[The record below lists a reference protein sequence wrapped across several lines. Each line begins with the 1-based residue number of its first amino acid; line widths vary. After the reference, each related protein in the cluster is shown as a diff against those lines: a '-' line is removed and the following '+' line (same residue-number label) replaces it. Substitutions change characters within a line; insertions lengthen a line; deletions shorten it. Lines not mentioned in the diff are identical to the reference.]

1 MSYESTWKRRKKR
14 RKAKDGKSG
23 AAGNASPLFCV
34 SEKVFYPIKVVLSKQ
49 GKSGVKRE
57 KSSGKEEKKQR
68 RKIFQKK
75 IKKILDRENQLVY
88 YNHS

>member
-1 MSYESTWKRRKKR
+1 MMSYESTWKRRKKR

-75 IKKILDRENQLVY
+75 
-88 YNHS
+88 

>member
-1 MSYESTWKRRKKR
+1 MMSYESTWKHRKKR

-57 KSSGKEEKKQR
+57 KSSGKEEKKQL

-75 IKKILDRENQLVY
+75 
-88 YNHS
+88 

>member
-1 MSYESTWKRRKKR
+1 M
-14 RKAKDGKSG
+14 
-23 AAGNASPLFCV
+23 PLRFFCFMERV
-34 SEKVFYPIKVVLSKQ
+34 PLPIKVVLSKQ